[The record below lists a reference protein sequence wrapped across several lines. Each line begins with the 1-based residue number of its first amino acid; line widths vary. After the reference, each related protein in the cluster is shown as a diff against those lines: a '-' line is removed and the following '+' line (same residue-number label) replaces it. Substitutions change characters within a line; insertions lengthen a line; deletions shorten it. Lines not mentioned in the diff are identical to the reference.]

1 MSDERIRPW
10 IAFNMVRGIG
20 PARLRLLRDYFGSLD
35 AAWEASPL
43 ELARAGLDRRSI
55 DALVTT
61 RQNIDLDATMR
72 RLDQLHVT
80 VLTWDDPAYP
90 QSLRTIDAPPPVLY
104 VRGELTSRDEWA
116 VAVVGTR
123 RPTAYGREVASM
135 LAAGL
140 ARHGVTVVSGL
151 ARGIDGAAHQG
162 ALAGGGRTIAVL
174 GSGIDIIYPAE
185 HRRLAEE
192 IIGHGALV
200 SDYPVGTPPEAAN
213 FPPRNRIISGLSRG
227 VVVVEGAEDS
237 GALITADDAMEQ
249 GREVFAVPGNI
260 LARQSG
266 GTNKLIQQGAKLVT
280 SVEDILEDLN
290 MVQATQ
296 QMEVQAAVPDN
307 PLEARILTLLSGE
320 PLHIDEISRQVGLPI
335 SQVSAT
341 LALMELKGMVHQVG
355 SMTYV
360 VARERRAGYHVD

>member
-1 MSDERIRPW
+1 
-10 IAFNMVRGIG
+10 
-20 PARLRLLRDYFGSLD
+20 
-35 AAWEASPL
+35 
-43 ELARAGLDRRSI
+43 
-55 DALVTT
+55 
-61 RQNIDLDATMR
+61 
-72 RLDQLHVT
+72 
-80 VLTWDDPAYP
+80 
-90 QSLRTIDAPPPVLY
+90 
-104 VRGELTSRDEWA
+104 
-116 VAVVGTR
+116 
-123 RPTAYGREVASM
+123 M